1 MSRRIWLGA
10 VVLFAVLAVPTI
22 ASAAASRTW
31 VSGVGDDANPCSR
44 TAPCKTFAGALSQT
58 APGGEIDALDP
69 GGFGAVTIT
78 QAVTI
83 DGGGGQVAS
92 ALVSGTPGI
101 VVAAGAADH
110 VILRNLRITG
120 LNGSGTTGVQFNSGA
135 SLRVENSQIFGF
147 GQSGVTDASSTP
159 NSSLVI
165 SGTNIDNNG
174 GDGVFVTPP
183 AGVAAQAVLEDDA
196 LENNQCGL
204 AAGAFGANG
213 ATPSFTTDC
222 GTASAGPAAS
232 GVTLGVSD
240 TSASANSGIGIFAN
254 GSPSSVF
261 LSNASVFGNGTGLLA
276 KNGAS
281 IVSVGANNAVY
292 GNGTNGSPTSTI
304 TTGSVGPQGAPGTTG
319 STGSTGT
326 PGQVVLV
333 SCQTILKR
341 VKVRGKHGK
350 RKTVTKKVQKCIARP
365 ITGTV
370 RFTIGG

>member
-1 MSRRIWLGA
+1 MPRRMWLLVI
-10 VVLFAVLAVPTI
+10 VVFAALALPEA

-58 APGGEIDALDP
+58 LPGGEIDALDP
-69 GGFGAVTIT
+69 GGYGAVTIT

-92 ALVSGTPGI
+92 VLVSGTPGI

-120 LNGSGTTGVQFNSGA
+120 LNGAGTTGVQFNSGA
-135 SLRVENSQIFGF
+135 SLRIENSQVFGF

-159 NSSLVI
+159 NSSLVV
-165 SGTNIDNNG
+165 SGSTIDDNG

-183 AGVAAQAVLEDDA
+183 AGIAAQALLENDA
-196 LENNQCGL
+196 LENNECGL

-213 ATPSFTTDC
+213 GAPNFTTDC
-222 GTASAGPAAS
+222 GTASSGPAAS
-232 GVTLGVSD
+232 GVTVGVSG
-240 TSASANSGIGIFAN
+240 TSVSANSGVGVLAN
-254 GSPSSVF
+254 GSPSSVL
-261 LSNASVFGNGTGLLA
+261 LSATSVFGNGTGLQA
-276 KNGAS
+276 KNGGS
-281 IVSVGANNAVY
+281 VVSVGANNSVY

-304 TTGSVGPQGAPGTTG
+304 PTGAVGPAGPGGSIGSAGAAGK
-319 STGSTGT
+319 
-326 PGQVVLV
+326 PGQVVLIT
-333 SCQTILKR
+333 CQTILKK

-350 RKTVTKKVQKCIARP
+350 TKTKTKKIRRCTARP

-370 RFTIGG
+370 TFTIG